1 MIHSFLILI
10 LQIGLLI
17 LTPEIVTLFIFDLLF
32 ILLGAVAFLIAIKI
46 VRHYDANLT
55 NETQYRLERESYLA
69 ATIMK
74 YVFLIKLPLFLY
86 FIFTLEKVALI
97 LPGAM
102 CSAGV
107 LNASDYGVY
116 LMLLKILMLY
126 LFAYWVFVNAKDM
139 QNPNQPYVRW
149 KFGLLIP
156 LYGLL
161 LLEILLEALL
171 FFSIDTQ
178 KVVDCCGV
186 VFSSSDGTYMAK
198 LIAQPLWVHAS
209 WLYGVFVLMF
219 FAFFYKNRVLFS
231 LLNILFLGVALVT
244 LIGSF
249 GTYIYELPTHH
260 CPFCLL
266 SHDYN
271 YVGYVLYIL
280 LFFGTFFGA
289 LLASTL
295 LTNEQNRL
303 FYISIFANTLYL
315 SLVSFYV
322 VLYLVRNS
330 VLL

>member
-1 MIHSFLILI
+1 M
-10 LQIGLLI
+10 
-17 LTPEIVTLFIFDLLF
+17 TPEIVTLFIFDLLF
-32 ILLGAVAFLIAIKI
+32 VLLGALAFLIALKI
-46 VRHYDANLT
+46 IRLYDAKAT
-55 NETQYRLERESYLA
+55 TQTQYRLERESYLA

-74 YVFLIKLPLFLY
+74 YIFLIKLPLFLY
-86 FIFTLEKVALI
+86 FIFTLEKMALI

-107 LNASDYGVY
+107 LNSSDYGVY

-139 QNPNQPYVRW
+139 QNPSQPYVRW
-149 KFGLLIP
+149 KFGLLVP

-161 LLEILLEALL
+161 VLEILLEALL
-171 FFSIDTQ
+171 FFSIDRE

-186 VFSSSDGTYMAK
+186 VFSSSDGTYMAR
-198 LIAQPLWVHAS
+198 LISEPLWVHAS
-209 WLYGVFVLMF
+209 WLYGVFILML
-219 FAFFYKNRVLFS
+219 FAYFYKNRVIFA

-271 YVGYVLYIL
+271 YVGYLLYVL
-280 LFFGTFFGA
+280 LFIGTFYGA
-289 LLASTL
+289 LLASSL
-295 LTNEQNRL
+295 LTQESRRL
-303 FYISIFANTLYL
+303 FFISLLANASYL
-315 SLVSFYV
+315 FLVSFYV
-322 VLYLVRNS
+322 LLYLVNNS